1 MPNSQNPSSPN
12 YVPGVGRLVT
22 DRFDFQKHVDGTEF
36 RHNATQTD
44 LFPTLVIN
52 STTTTTVQQALQELV
67 AILTVPTINQAT
79 KGTSTANLGIVT
91 LGGDLGGTTST
102 ALSPKVSG
110 LQGYPVVN
118 IAPSAGQVL
127 AFTAGAWTPTAA
139 PPPGGAASGDL
150 SGTYPGPTVAQLQ
163 SHPVSP
169 AAPSNGQFLQWNGA
183 TWIPTTVAALPPNGA
198 ASGDLAGTYPS
209 PIVAKLQTVSVS
221 AVAPTSGQTLTFNGS
236 SWIPTSPGS
245 SARAYFGSGT
255 DGVAT
260 FDGTSIVLGL
270 TPVPATK
277 TYTMNRNIVCTN
289 LTVDP
294 LVTIKTSGF
303 VIMCTGILTV
313 NGTIDNSG
321 DDAVGTTEGLGATW
335 AWTGGGSD
343 GGSGLHFSGSQSGVS
358 FINVGTNSNV
368 ATGGTGGA
376 GGNPANLGGDR
387 NNPSPTVFDITRFT
401 ISNWLASNIAVSSS
415 PIGSPNIISC
425 AGGTGGGGGAS
436 PLGGPAIDGGG
447 GGGGG
452 GILLICANVLAGSG
466 ILQANGGAGANTAGW
481 AGGGGGGGGCVVI
494 IYNTKPSWLGIASAG
509 GGAAGSGPSGTGS
522 AGAAGTVVY
531 CQG

>member
-22 DRFDFQKHVDGTEF
+22 DRFDFQKHVDGAEF
-36 RHNATQTD
+36 RHNATQID

-52 STTTTTVQQALQELV
+52 SVTTTTVEQALQQLV
-67 AILTVPTINQAT
+67 AVLTVPTINQAT
-79 KGTSTANLGIVT
+79 IGTSTSNLGIVT
-91 LGGDLGGTTST
+91 LGGDLSGPSST

-110 LQGYPVVN
+110 LQGHPVLN
-118 IAPSAGQVL
+118 IAPAPNQVL
-127 AFTAGAWTPTAA
+127 IFTAGAWTPTAA

-163 SHPVSP
+163 GHPVS
-169 AAPSNGQFLQWNGA
+169 AAVPGVGQLLEWTGA
-183 TWIPTTVAALPPNGA
+183 AWTPTTVAALPPNGA

-209 PIVAKLQTVSVS
+209 PTVAKLQTIPVS
-221 AVAPTSGQTLTFNGS
+221 AVAPTSGQALTFNGA
-236 SWIPTSPGS
+236 SWAPASPGS
-245 SARAYFGSGT
+245 SARAYFGSGA

-260 FDGTSIVLGL
+260 FDGISVVLGL
-270 TPVPATK
+270 TPSATK
-277 TYTMNRNIVCTN
+277 VYTMDRNIVCTD
-289 LTVDP
+289 LTVGA
-294 LVTIKTSGF
+294 LATIKTNGF
-303 VIMCTGILTV
+303 IIMCTGTLTV
-313 NGTIDNSG
+313 NGIINNSG
-321 DDAVGTTEGLGATW
+321 EDAVGTTAGPGTVW

-343 GGSGLHFSGSQSGVS
+343 GGSGLHFSGAQSGVS
-358 FINVGTNSNV
+358 FVTAVGGDATV
-368 ATGGTGGA
+368 ALGGAGGA
-376 GGNPANLGGDR
+376 GGNIANLGGDR
-387 NNPSPTVFDITRFT
+387 NNINPTAFDITRFT
-401 ISNWLASNIAVSSS
+401 VSNWLSGNTAMSGTAISA
-415 PIGSPNIISC
+415 PTIISWG
-425 AGGTGGGGGAS
+425 GGTGGGGGAS
-436 PLGGPAIDGGG
+436 PGGGPPIDGGG
-447 GGGGG
+447 GGGGAG
-452 GILLICANVLAGSG
+452 TLLICANVLAGSG